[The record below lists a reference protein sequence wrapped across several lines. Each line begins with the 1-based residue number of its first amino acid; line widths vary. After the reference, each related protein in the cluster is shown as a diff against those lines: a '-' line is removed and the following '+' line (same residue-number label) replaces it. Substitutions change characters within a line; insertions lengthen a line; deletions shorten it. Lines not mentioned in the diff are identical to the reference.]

1 MLFQYTRIFFFLVLF
16 VCLFLWLHSWH
27 VEVTGPRNE
36 RVPRQWPKTLQWQLL
51 ILKPLHHK
59 RELPLGFYEGDFFF
73 FLTGCFLWV
82 FTQVK
87 AALPAALVQ
96 IKTQPSFSV
105 PFFPASFFSLALITV
120 DRDIHTFTLIL
131 LTIFQFLKL

>member
-16 VCLFLWLHSWH
+16 VCFYGCIHGMWKLLGQGMNVSHGSDPRHCSDNSWFLSRC
-27 VEVTGPRNE
+27 T
-36 RVPRQWPKTLQWQLL
+36 T
-51 ILKPLHHK
+51 
-59 RELPLGFYEGDFFF
+59 RENSHWGLMKEIFFF